1 MESFDPS
8 LTTLLIL
15 ALIAVLAGFVD
26 TLVGG
31 GGLITIPAL
40 LAAGLPPIYA
50 LGTNKLQAVAGSGT
64 ASMSMFL
71 NKKVN
76 FKAVRWL
83 MLCAFLGSLLGSI
96 IVQFFDAQLLSF
108 VIPVVIALIALYF
121 LFAPAHSRF
130 YDGMFGPAT
139 GSFLVWAGVSLRGQP
154 IVYST
159 MVAKT
164 LNFAT
169 NLASLLVFIAF
180 GKVMW
185 IVGASMMVGQ
195 FVGASL
201 GARSLMTINPSLLRY
216 LVIAVCF
223 VMLIWWVL
231 K

>member
-1 MESFDPS
+1 
-8 LTTLLIL
+8 
-15 ALIAVLAGFVD
+15 
-26 TLVGG
+26 
-31 GGLITIPAL
+31 
-40 LAAGLPPIYA
+40 
-50 LGTNKLQAVAGSGT
+50 
-64 ASMSMFL
+64 
-71 NKKVN
+71 
-76 FKAVRWL
+76 
-83 MLCAFLGSLLGSI
+83 
-96 IVQFFDAQLLSF
+96 
-108 VIPVVIALIALYF
+108 
-121 LFAPAHSRF
+121 
-130 YDGMFGPAT
+130 
-139 GSFLVWAGVSLRGQP
+139 
-154 IVYST
+154 